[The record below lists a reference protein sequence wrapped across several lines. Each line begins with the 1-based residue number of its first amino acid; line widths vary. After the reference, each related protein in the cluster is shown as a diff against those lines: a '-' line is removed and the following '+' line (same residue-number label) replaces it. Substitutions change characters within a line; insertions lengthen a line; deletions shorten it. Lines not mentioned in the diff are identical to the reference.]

1 MRGMRISA
9 PEFLP
14 LDPSEADQA
23 RRLHAL
29 LQTFYRQEAE
39 QLGLGADYPPLLR
52 TAHALQGSGE
62 CWIAAAEQGELLAVL
77 GFYPDEDDEA
87 VTRIGALVVRPD
99 RQRQGLA
106 TCLLHALM
114 ASVGGHARLTV
125 QTAQANAAAL
135 AFYRQAGFKE
145 LRRWQERWPGGQL
158 GLVKLL
164 R

>member
-1 MRGMRISA
+1 MSI
-9 PEFLP
+9 PPLDFLP
-14 LDPSEADQA
+14 LDPSEAGQA

-29 LQTFYRQEAE
+29 LQAAYRQEAE
-39 QLGLGADYPPLLR
+39 LLGLGEDFPPLR
-52 TAHALQGSGE
+52 RSAHELQGSGE
-62 CWIAAAEQGELLAVL
+62 CWIGAEAEGELVGAL

-87 VTRIGALVVRPD
+87 LTRIGALVVRPD
-99 RQRQGLA
+99 WQRQGVA
-106 TCLLHALM
+106 TCLLHALL
-114 ASVGGHARLTV
+114 ASVGAQARLTV
-125 QTAQANAAAL
+125 QTAQANAPAL